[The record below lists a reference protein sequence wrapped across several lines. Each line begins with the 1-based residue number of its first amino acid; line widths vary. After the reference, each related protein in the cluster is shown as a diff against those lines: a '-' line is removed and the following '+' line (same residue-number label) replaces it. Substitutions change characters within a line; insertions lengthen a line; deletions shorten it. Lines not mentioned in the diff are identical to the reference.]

1 MGVNFHSALP
11 FVSNLCFL
19 QSESQARGG
28 CRGSQFV
35 WEERDGRPHACNF
48 CCILQCCWA
57 SRAASKSWTSFT
69 CWPLAEQRVE
79 SCVFFLT
86 SFLVLAVWEGLS
98 DTAELSLTQTSGC
111 WTWSSSCTD
120 LRQRADPL
128 FEEKDQVSLVSICI
142 LLLLQGKK
150 ARR

>member
-11 FVSNLCFL
+11 FVSHLCFL

-28 CRGSQFV
+28 CRGSQIV
-35 WEERDGRPHACNF
+35 WEERDGRPHACNSAVLLSISGCF
-48 CCILQCCWA
+48 KKLNQLHMLAIT
-57 SRAASKSWTSFT
+57 RAK
-69 CWPLAEQRVE
+69 RVE

-142 LLLLQGKK
+142 LLLLQEKK
-150 ARR
+150 ARS